1 MIAIIKTKGYISPRN
16 FGPIFLFFRARSIQ
30 VPKLLK
36 ITNFL
41 LFFYFDLHIRTSIYK
56 YPYPNYDIPYS
67 EPKNLF
73 EISSPRFKRWRI
85 PPSFRIITGAR
96 FSIAESARISYGALL
111 HHHHVPF
118 KRESARKSSS
128 TTLTSLYRPYTGP
141 VVYRLCMH
149 GANLVPFGRAHSL
162 QTEVPTLW
170 SVVTQA

>member
-16 FGPIFLFFRARSIQ
+16 FGPIFLFFRARRIQ
-30 VPKLLK
+30 VPKNYKFSIILLLRLTH
-36 ITNFL
+36 TNFNLQISISKLRYSL
-41 LFFYFDLHIRTSIYK
+41 LRAEKLIRNLVSTLQKMEDL
-56 YPYPNYDIPYS
+56 
-67 EPKNLF
+67 
-73 EISSPRFKRWRI
+73 
-85 PPSFRIITGAR
+85 PSFRIITGAR
-96 FSIAESARISYGALL
+96 FSIAESGRISYGALL

>member
-1 MIAIIKTKGYISPRN
+1 MIAIIKTKVHLSTK
-16 FGPIFLFFRARSIQ
+16 FR
-30 VPKLLK
+30 
-36 ITNFL
+36 TNFS
-41 LFFYFDLHIRTSIYK
+41 FFPCTIDPSSKKLQIFYYSSTSTYTYELQFTNIQTTIYLTQSRKTYSKSRLHASK
-56 YPYPNYDIPYS
+56 DGGS
-67 EPKNLF
+67 
-73 EISSPRFKRWRI
+73 
-85 PPSFRIITGAR
+85 PSFRIITGAR
-96 FSIAESARISYGALL
+96 FSIAESGRISYGALL

>member
-16 FGPIFLFFRARSIQ
+16 FGPIFLFFRARTIQ
-30 VPKLLK
+30 VPKNYKFSIILLLTH
-36 ITNFL
+36 TNFNL
-41 LFFYFDLHIRTSIYK
+41 QISISKLRYSKFLTQSRKTYSKSRLHASK
-56 YPYPNYDIPYS
+56 DGGS
-67 EPKNLF
+67 
-73 EISSPRFKRWRI
+73 
-85 PPSFRIITGAR
+85 PSFRIITGAR

>member
-1 MIAIIKTKGYISPRN
+1 MHDRSKKLQIFYYSSTSTYTYELQFPNIHIQTTIYLTQSRKTYSKSR
-16 FGPIFLFFRARSIQ
+16 
-30 VPKLLK
+30 
-36 ITNFL
+36 
-41 LFFYFDLHIRTSIYK
+41 LHASK
-56 YPYPNYDIPYS
+56 DGGS
-67 EPKNLF
+67 
-73 EISSPRFKRWRI
+73 
-85 PPSFRIITGAR
+85 PSFRIITGAR
-96 FSIAESARISYGALL
+96 FSIAESARISYGAL